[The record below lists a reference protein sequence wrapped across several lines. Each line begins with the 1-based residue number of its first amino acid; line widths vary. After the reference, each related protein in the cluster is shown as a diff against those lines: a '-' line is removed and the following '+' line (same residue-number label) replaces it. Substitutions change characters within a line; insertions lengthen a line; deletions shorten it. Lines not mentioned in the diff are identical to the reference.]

1 MKHPVKQTKFD
12 YLKLISQL
20 HRLIKWM
27 PETGVGYQK
36 KLTKCAEFWWL
47 YKGTIP
53 ANTIAILLKVERTD
67 LINLINAQ
75 IIERGTYIR

>member
-1 MKHPVKQTKFD
+1 MKERVKQTKFD

-20 HRLIKWM
+20 DSLIKWM

-53 ANTIAILLKVERTD
+53 ASTIAILLKVERTD
-67 LINLINAQ
+67 LINLLNAQ

>member
-1 MKHPVKQTKFD
+1 MKERVKQTKFD

-20 HRLIKWM
+20 DRLIKWM

-47 YKGTIP
+47 HKGTIP

-67 LINLINAQ
+67 LINLLNAQ